1 MRAHF
6 LGSVF
11 DIRLPNVVSPFYT
24 TVEMPSVLL
33 MAAVRNIQ
41 LVRLLF
47 HIDSDKAIQL
57 Q

>member
-33 MAAVRNIQ
+33 MAAIRNVQ

>member
-1 MRAHF
+1 MSAHF
-6 LGSVF
+6 LGTVF
-11 DIRLPNVVSPFYT
+11 EIRMSNVVSPFYT

-57 Q
+57 